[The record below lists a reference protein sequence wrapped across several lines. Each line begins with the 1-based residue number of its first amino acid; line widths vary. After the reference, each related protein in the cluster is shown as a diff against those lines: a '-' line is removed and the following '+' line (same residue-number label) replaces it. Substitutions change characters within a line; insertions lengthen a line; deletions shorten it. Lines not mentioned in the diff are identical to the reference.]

1 MRKILFSI
9 ILIIGL
15 TTAANAQD
23 YNTGIGLRAGPGWGI
38 TLKHFVSQKNAF
50 EGFFYGYN
58 YNGFNG
64 FNITGL
70 YQIHNRAFD
79 VDNLRWYYGFGAHI
93 GSCNKNHKGSGSNN
107 NFILGIDGVL
117 GIEYTFTE
125 APINIGID
133 WNPHINLTGY
143 TDSFMPGF
151 GAISIRYTF

>member
-9 ILIIGL
+9 ILVIGL
-15 TTAANAQD
+15 TTAASAQD
-23 YNTGIGLRAGPGWGI
+23 YNTGLGLRGGNGWGV

-58 YNGFNG
+58 YDGLNGFNV
-64 FNITGL
+64 TGL
-70 YQIHNRAFD
+70 YQFHNRAFD

-93 GSCNKNHKGSGSNN
+93 GSYSKKNSSN
-107 NFILGIDGVL
+107 FVLGIDGVL

-125 APINIGID
+125 APINIGLD